1 MATRPNELWSWD
13 ITKLRGAVKGTYYYL
28 YVILDVFSRYVV
40 GWTTQLCESQEIAEE
55 LIRQTCEKQRIEP
68 GQLTIHADRGSSM
81 TSRTVATLMADM
93 GVIKSHSRPHVSNDN
108 PFSEA
113 QFKTMKYRP
122 DYPSRFGSIDETREF
137 GKIFFAWY
145 NTEHYHSGIAMT
157 TPEDMHYGR
166 ADRIIEA
173 RASVLANAQHAHPE
187 RFVRKQP
194 VPQPLPKAVWI
205 NPPLQCGNLNNGA
218 N

>member
-1 MATRPNELWSWD
+1 MATGPNEAWSWD
-13 ITKLRGAVKGTYYYL
+13 ITLLRGALKGIYYYL
-28 YVILDVFSRYVV
+28 YVILDLFSRYVV
-40 GWTTQLCESQEIAEE
+40 GWTIQNCESQEIAKE
-55 LIRQTCEKQRIEP
+55 LIRQTCEKQQIRP
-68 GQLTIHADRGSSM
+68 DQLTLHADRGPSM
-81 TSRTVATLMADM
+81 TSKTLVDLLADM

-122 DYPSRFGSIDETREF
+122 DYPDRFGSIEQSREF
-137 GKIFFAWY
+137 GELFFPWY
-145 NTEHYHSGIAMT
+145 NSVHYHSGIAMV

-166 ADRIIEA
+166 AGNVIAA
-173 RASVLANAQHAHPE
+173 RAMVLMAAHADHPE

-194 VPQPLPKAVWI
+194 VPQPLPTAVWI
-205 NPPLQCGNLNNGA
+205 NPPLLCGTVNNGT